1 MFNLLRGTKPY
12 VAPQPIVSDGEADP
26 RYVRNARNQPEFG
39 SVLITLDHLIARGTD
54 HHVRVKVVY
63 STETAAESLLSLMH
77 DYYPQHGA
85 PSLPIK
91 DMSTFEI
98 LKQLDEDPANNIA
111 LYFVPVVVDRQGGNI
126 VQVVLS
132 NIALQNLVVHPA
144 FGAGSSLLAMDA
156 LVGAVTRIAEAAI
169 KQAGL
174 LPELL
179 LLQLQDKAV
188 DRQAEQRET
197 VNA

>member
-63 STETAAESLLSLMH
+63 STETAAESLLSLK
-77 DYYPQHGA
+77 HGV